1 MSTPKTIAFQGNV
14 GSYAHLAAIQAYPNA
29 TAQAYPTFEDAFTA
43 TENGITDLSLI
54 PIENST
60 IGRIADIHHLM
71 PKTSLHI
78 VAEHYL
84 PIQHCLMAK
93 QGTKLE
99 DIKTVY
105 SQLPALSQCQ
115 NTLKT
120 MGFSPHATADTAG
133 AAKMVAAKADP
144 HAAALAS
151 SFAAKTYGL
160 TILNPN
166 MNDASHNTTRFIA
179 LSRTPKTPPTNTNS
193 KISLLFTVNSTPAAL
208 YKALGCFAEENINL
222 TKLESYL
229 TGGNFTAAQFYV
241 ELEAHANSQNF
252 NIAMTNLQKYTQ
264 SQKILGCYLLKL
276 NTNSAIS

>member
-1 MSTPKTIAFQGNV
+1 MKPQHQKQNQKPNLTMPTPKSVAFQGNI
-14 GSYAHLAAIQAYPNA
+14 GSYAHLAAIQSYPHT

-78 VAEHYL
+78 VAEYYL

-93 QGTKLE
+93 QSTKLE

-120 MGFSPHATADTAG
+120 MGFTPHATADTAG

-166 MNDASHNTTRFIA
+166 MNDAGHNTDRK
-179 LSRTPKTPPTNTNS
+179 S
-193 KISLLFTVNSTPAAL
+193 V
-208 YKALGCFAEENINL
+208 
-222 TKLESYL
+222 
-229 TGGNFTAAQFYV
+229 V
-241 ELEAHANSQNF
+241 
-252 NIAMTNLQKYTQ
+252 
-264 SQKILGCYLLKL
+264 
-276 NTNSAIS
+276 